1 MTEGQQTDFNTGS
14 RILLSFSVLCLEED
28 ANGKL
33 EL

>member
-1 MTEGQQTDFNTGS
+1 MTEGQQTDFNTRN
-14 RILLSFSVLCLEED
+14 RILLSFSALCLEED